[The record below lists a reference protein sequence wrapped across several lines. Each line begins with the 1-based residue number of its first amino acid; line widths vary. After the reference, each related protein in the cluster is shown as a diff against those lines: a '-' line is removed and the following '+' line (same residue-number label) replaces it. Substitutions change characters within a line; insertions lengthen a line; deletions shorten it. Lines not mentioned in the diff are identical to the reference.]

1 MLKKS
6 LLFLLA
12 FAAGSLFA
20 VEYKDTPKEFVVT
33 VDGHKFAIN
42 KKTVPS
48 WGSQYTLT
56 IDGDKNLRLAAYA
69 AIADEIFKPKGIGQL
84 VPSKTPAKVTVF
96 KEDKNSL
103 TVRAEYAL
111 AQVGKKGPDY
121 AGIKMVWYYTF
132 TDGIPGTAVNIRV
145 LAEDKEVKVTTLN
158 ANFGGKFTHYTA
170 SDGKRIEYPEK
181 SWSSIKGGYVVAEKG
196 DLKVAVTAS
205 TRNPGK
211 GFAWVNSKKVSLGLD
226 KFAETRGYVGLVK
239 DDADLKKLQEFF
251 NSVKIPAEPKK
262 VVPAGTIGFRETANA
277 AIVTV
282 EGHDFAINKKTRPSW
297 GDQYSLIIDGDKNL
311 RLSTYIGVEDEAF
324 LPKGIGQLVPS
335 KTPAKISV
343 VNRND
348 KNLTIR
354 AEYAVARVG
363 TKDPDF
369 AGVKMV
375 YYYSFTSGIPGVAV
389 NIRAYAE
396 NRKILVRALNS
407 SCCANFTHYTGK
419 DGKRVEY
426 PKGKWSS
433 TQSDYVIAERDG
445 LKIAMTGKT
454 LIPARGF
461 SWIGP
466 ANEWRK
472 KSITPGNYI
481 ESRGFIAFVKDNN
494 DVEKIKGFFDSIQIP
509 DEKKKSVASSSEIV
523 VSPVEAGKDGWP
535 VRWPDPIIIRKG
547 AGWVRPDNTDTWGGD
562 FNLSFTASLGFDPNY
577 FYIRADV
584 TDDMFRQTGTDGK
597 ICNGDCMQI
606 AFDPINEKVLGN
618 NTILFDVAITEKPQ
632 MWCWDHPDKKYAGT
646 AILKYCK
653 VRGTHRKDGYVY
665 EVAIPWKVLEPF
677 TIDRQQMGFNIV
689 LLDDDGIGPR
699 HWMGISDGIAGG
711 KNPALFKQVFF
722 SNPEKV
728 LLASVKDPSPMLRM
742 DSDTTVGE
750 QPLNFSVAEMLPENL
765 KGAKLTV
772 AAGKKVWNEK
782 LNVGFNSFTYSLMP
796 EDMVPGKLDI
806 HAILLDKSGK
816 ELYRATKSTR
826 VVTRKSVEE
835 LCKDTE
841 AAIARLRPMI
851 EKLQKNGK
859 NTAYF
864 TNRIALAEYFIR
876 MVRLDNSRD
885 VLYRAPATRAKL
897 QMTPTTPEYRRWI
910 YRRSCRNLDY
920 CIKILDDGVIDA
932 QNILS
937 GKAPDLKVDPM
948 PIGAKVEIKNGGFYL
963 NGKEMFFL
971 GPNTWQIH
979 YTQLKDVAGAGLNLF
994 DITGLGRRN
1003 TKLPITPVDEEYVHE
1018 KLNTRFNPN
1027 VILKS
1032 KELGLY
1038 FIARQF
1044 AGCSYVQNLDTPN
1057 HYLKTQESDGEI
1069 WRFQADQPHLIYL
1082 ISHLESFKHEK
1093 NMPRFEKNMA
1103 AHLEKKYKNVEAVNK
1118 VLGTSYKQFS
1128 DFKESDRANPAVR
1141 YEIFLFESDANFSA
1155 LKESNALK
1163 RKFWKQ
1169 PTSSHISTS
1178 HWTAWDTL
1186 RNSADFERLY
1196 DECDIPG
1203 YDSGVRYASERYAA
1217 QWESVMMLCDFS
1229 RTLYPEK
1236 PVVNNETHNFPINCS
1251 FDVDPYF
1258 IYNAQIAEM
1267 LHGRNAAVMW
1277 KWEKNY
1283 HDPWGS
1289 YAFTRADSFH
1299 YTSKAMLDARRL
1311 VDDIVPFRA
1320 EKRQFGIFYSLPSFC
1335 DLGMYTKI
1343 NDLYQGSYFHGVTP
1357 GFLTEK
1363 TLLEGKFDHY
1373 KVILIPDARRVSDEV
1388 FAALMKRAEKG
1399 VKVIRFGEKSLT
1411 MDEYG
1416 HVKPERAKALAG
1428 LPLFKIAEPEEYF
1441 PLIGKI
1447 FAENKIKGTC
1457 EVTGTDGKKLWALE
1471 YRSTADGKRFYVIN
1485 WNKKSQTVKL
1495 PAGNWQECLS
1505 ESAAPQTMTLKP
1517 LEIKI
1522 FRKK

>member
-20 VEYKDTPKEFVVT
+20 VEYKDTPEEFVVT
-33 VDGHKFAIN
+33 VDGHNFAIN
-42 KKTVPS
+42 KKTAPS

-56 IDGDKNLRLAAYA
+56 IDKNKNLRLAAYVGV
-69 AIADEIFKPKGIGQL
+69 ADKNFAPKGIGQL

-103 TVRAEYAL
+103 TVRAEYSI

-145 LAEDKEVKVTTLN
+145 LAQDRDAEITALN
-158 ANFGGKFTHYTA
+158 ANFGGKFTHYTGK
-170 SDGKRIEYPEK
+170 DGKRIEYPEK
-181 SWSSIKGGYVVAEKG
+181 SWSSIPGGFVVAEQG
-196 DLKVAVTAS
+196 DVKIALSAK

-211 GFAWVNSKKVSLGLD
+211 GFAWVNSKKVRLD
-226 KFAETRGYVGLVK
+226 LDQFHETRGFIGLVK
-239 DDADLKKLQEFF
+239 DDADLKKLQDFY
-251 NSVKIPAEPKK
+251 NSVQIPAEAKK
-262 VVPAGTIGFRETANA
+262 VAPAGTIDFRETSGA

-282 EGHDFAINKKTRPSW
+282 DGHTFSINKKTKPSW
-297 GDQYSLIIDGDKNL
+297 GDQYSLTIDGDKNL
-311 RLSTYIGVEDEAF
+311 RLSTYIGVEDEEFA
-324 LPKGIGQLVPS
+324 PNGVGQLVPS

-343 VNRND
+343 VSRND

-354 AEYAVARVG
+354 AEYAVSQVG
-363 TKDPDF
+363 KKDPDF
-369 AGVKMV
+369 AGVKLV
-375 YYYSFTSGIPGVAV
+375 YYYSFTAGVPGVAV

-396 NRKILVRALNS
+396 NRKILVSALNS
-407 SCCANFTHYTGK
+407 SCGAEFTHYTGK

-433 TQSDYVIAERDG
+433 TKSDFIIAERDG
-445 LKIAMTGKT
+445 LKIAMTGKAQ
-454 LIPARGF
+454 IPVRGF

-466 ANEWRK
+466 ANKWRK
-472 KSITPGNYI
+472 KLVTPGKFI
-481 ESRGFIAFVKDNN
+481 ESRGFIAFVKNAG

-509 DEKKKSVASSSEIV
+509 DEKSKAAANSEIV
-523 VSPVEAGKDGWP
+523 ASPVEAGKDGWP
-535 VRWPDPIIIRKG
+535 VKWPAPAVSRIG

-562 FNLSFTASLGFDPNY
+562 FNLSFTASFGFDTKY

-584 TDDMFRQTGTDGK
+584 TDDIFRQTGVDGK
-597 ICNGDCMQI
+597 ICMGDCMQI
-606 AFDPINEKVLGN
+606 AFDPINEKTLSN

-632 MWCWDHPDKKYAGT
+632 MWCWDHPDKKYTGT
-646 AILKYCK
+646 AIAKYCK
-653 VRGTHRKDGYVY
+653 VRGTHRKGGYVY

-677 TIDRQQMGFNIV
+677 TIDRQQVGFNVV

-711 KNPALFKQVFF
+711 KNPALFKQIFF
-722 SNPEKV
+722 SEPEKV
-728 LLASVKDPSPMLRM
+728 LLASIKDPTPMLRM

-772 AAGKKVWNEK
+772 IAGKKVWNEK
-782 LNVGFNSFTYSLMP
+782 LTPGFNSFTYSLAP
-796 EDMVPGKLDI
+796 QDMVPGKLDI
-806 HAILLDKSGK
+806 HAILLDKNGK
-816 ELYRATKSTR
+816 ELYRVTKSTR

-841 AAIARLRPMI
+841 AAVAKLQPMI

-864 TNRIALAEYFIR
+864 TNRIALADYFIR

-885 VLYRAPATRAKL
+885 ILYRSPATRAPM

-920 CIKILDDGVIDA
+920 CIKMLEEGVVEA
-932 QNILS
+932 QNILD
-937 GKAPDLKVDPM
+937 GKSPDLKVDPM
-948 PIGAKVEIKNGGFYL
+948 PVGAKIEIKNGGFYL

-1018 KLNTRFNPN
+1018 KLNSRFNPN
-1027 VILKS
+1027 VVLKS
-1032 KELGLY
+1032 KDLGLY

-1044 AGCSYVQNLDTPN
+1044 AGCSYVQNLETPD
-1057 HYLKTQESDGEI
+1057 HYRKTAESDSEI
-1069 WRFQADQPHLIYL
+1069 WRFEADQPHCLFL

-1093 NMPRFEKNMA
+1093 NMPRLEANMA
-1103 AHLEKKYKNVEAVNK
+1103 KHLEEKYKTVEAANK
-1118 VLGTSYKQFS
+1118 VLGTSYKKFT
-1128 DFKESDRANPAVR
+1128 DFRETDRSNPAVK
-1141 YEIFLFESDANFSA
+1141 YEIYLFERNANFKA

-1163 RKFWKQ
+1163 REFWKK

-1186 RNSADFERLY
+1186 RNSADFEALY

-1217 QWESVMMLCDFS
+1217 NWEAVMMLCDFS

-1236 PVVNNETHNFPINCS
+1236 PVVNNETHNFPINCT

-1258 IYNAQIAEM
+1258 IYNAQISEM

-1277 KWEKNY
+1277 KWEKNF

-1311 VDDIVPFRA
+1311 TDDIVPFRA

-1335 DLGMYTKI
+1335 DTGMFKKV
-1343 NDLYQGSYFHGVTP
+1343 NDLYQGCYFHGVTP

-1363 TLLEGKFDHY
+1363 TLLEGKFADY
-1373 KVILIPDARRVSDEV
+1373 KVILVPDTRRVSDEV
-1388 FAALMKRAEKG
+1388 FAALMKRAENG

-1416 HVKPERAKALAG
+1416 HVKPERAKALAK
-1428 LPLFKIAEPEEYF
+1428 LPLLKIAEPEDYF
-1441 PLIGKI
+1441 PVISKI
-1447 FAENKIKGTC
+1447 FADNNIKGTY
-1457 EVTGTDGKKLWALE
+1457 EVTGIDGKKLWALE

-1485 WNKKSQTVKL
+1485 WNKNPLTIKL
-1495 PAGNWQECLS
+1495 PAGNFQECLS
-1505 ESAAPQTMTLKP
+1505 ESAAPKTMTLKP